1 MSKVITVDE
10 LTSYMSGT
18 TLTPVVA
25 QQVVDGVNAWIERV
39 THRCWGETKTA
50 TERHDYG
57 RAIYLR
63 HQDVVSV
70 QAVKLGYPSDTPVV
84 LTSSDYTV
92 NSIGRLTPV
101 RNNWL
106 GPWFGRG
113 YSSRTYWADDYVEVQ
128 YTYGV
133 EEVPEDLKLAAL
145 GIAASTYNWAQND
158 NSDVTEASV
167 GSYSVK
173 FGSGQDAKGGG
184 VSSHNLSVIKSYAT
198 KRML

>member
-70 QAVKLGYPSDTPVV
+70 RGRQARVSSDTPVV
-84 LTSSDYTV
+84 PPALT
-92 NSIGRLTPV
+92 TP
-101 RNNWL
+101 
-106 GPWFGRG
+106 
-113 YSSRTYWADDYVEVQ
+113 STASAD
-128 YTYGV
+128 
-133 EEVPEDLKLAAL
+133 
-145 GIAASTYNWAQND
+145 
-158 NSDVTEASV
+158 
-167 GSYSVK
+167 
-173 FGSGQDAKGGG
+173 
-184 VSSHNLSVIKSYAT
+184 
-198 KRML
+198 